1 MHDRFIC
8 SSLSAF
14 NLLISYGLLKSHT
27 GLVPCGLGRAI
38 SNKVHD
44 GIDVQAFMLL
54 TGYPVS
60 QGYIDMFN
68 HRNNKFLNMVMKVR
82 SD

>member
-1 MHDRFIC
+1 M
-8 SSLSAF
+8 
-14 NLLISYGLLKSHT
+14 LKSHI

-54 TGYPVS
+54 IGYAVS
-60 QGYIDMFN
+60 QGYVVEA
-68 HRNNKFLNMVMKVR
+68 RVLPGLGR
-82 SD
+82 RL